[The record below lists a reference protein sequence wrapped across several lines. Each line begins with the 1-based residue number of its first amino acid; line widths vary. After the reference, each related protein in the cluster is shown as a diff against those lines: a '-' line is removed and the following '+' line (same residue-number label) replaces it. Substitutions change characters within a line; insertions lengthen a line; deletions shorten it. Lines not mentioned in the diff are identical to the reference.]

1 MNHAKKYLVI
11 GVASLLGLMLLSMLI
26 VPWQLKRQAVSWVE
40 KNTRRSL
47 SLEKVFFNP
56 FTLTVEIHQAT
67 LSEPDVTTA
76 FVSFDT
82 LIVSASSWS
91 LMQLA
96 VILDQVEIDALF
108 VNLELNDRQ
117 EFNFA
122 DLLHLADTEPA
133 AAVAQPAEPLHF
145 SFNNI
150 VLRGGGMD
158 FSDQTSGK
166 KIHHQVRE
174 LELSIP
180 FIGNIP
186 YLAEKYVRPQL
197 HLLLNGAEVNAEG
210 QLKPFADSL
219 ETSLSLMLDGVDLA
233 FYAAR
238 LPFALPV
245 EVRSGILDSQI
256 DFAYRVSAQD
266 HPRLLLG
273 GDLALTDVDLR
284 EIGGGK
290 LLRIPTLIVD
300 LDWADLT
307 KQDFNLRRL
316 DIYQP
321 QLWVDRAVE
330 GRWNFQ
336 RLGDSAAQSSD
347 QPPSAQATP
356 DLPLIKAAKAKIHD
370 AQLHFSDKFV
380 GGGFNERVHQLNLE
394 LKDFSTLPQAET
406 RVRFDFETER
416 EFSAELRGQLGL
428 NPPQARLKLL
438 TNHLEFRP
446 LFPYLQNFLN
456 APIEGRLN
464 LATDLEYTPQGNL
477 RLSHSQL
484 ALHQLKLPFGG
495 EDQFAL
501 SSFMLTGGRFD
512 LDQKRIDLGSI
523 TLKEGHF
530 SATRLAN
537 GEFSPL
543 ALVRLSATDEN
554 PAPPP
559 PPTAAAH
566 PSDAWDVTMD
576 KLALA
581 QFQLR
586 LRDAQGAAKPSLVF
600 EQVQLTLENFSYP
613 QSNQSPLSLSGHL
626 GTRGTFAVNGSLAHS
641 PLQLRADTQVKA
653 LPLAAFSDFLPAK
666 MHLRLK
672 DGQLHSKLELRLEQT
687 PSQLTGSF
695 AGGLNISRFDL
706 RDTSSDDPLLAWESL
721 GLDGIRGSLAPFA
734 LRVKNVALSN
744 YLAQIQ
750 IDPQGKLNLN
760 RFAADSEENLPAP
773 EPVAAT
779 TNAETQSPPA
789 DIRIDKLSLQG
800 GTFNFTDR
808 HLPQIFATTLYDLGG
823 RISGLSSQAEMQ
835 ADVDLRGRLENH
847 APLTISGKL
856 NPLSENL
863 FADLQLVFTDI
874 DLQPMTPYSGTYLG
888 YTIARG
894 KLNLNL
900 NYHIEQQ
907 QVRADNQIMFDQ
919 LTLGESVNSEEATSL
934 PVGLAISLLR
944 DRQGEIHLDVPIS
957 GNLND
962 PSFSVAGTIF
972 TLLKN
977 LLVKAATSPFSLLA
991 SLLGGD
997 QDFSSVSFPPGLAEL
1012 EAPEEQKLVKLAA
1025 MLEQRPS
1032 LILGIS
1038 AFVDRERDPEAYRR
1052 AQLNH
1057 LLQQQKRQQLAQ
1069 QESTAAVNELLPISP
1084 DEYDGLLTE
1093 VYRQAD
1099 FPRPRNF
1106 VGMLKELPPAEM
1118 EKLLLA
1124 HIIVGDEQLALL
1136 AKQRAFAVRQ
1146 LLLEQKENIAAQIFL
1161 DKTDIDQ
1168 PAASGPASRV
1178 EFTISSK

>member
-1 MNHAKKYLVI
+1 
-11 GVASLLGLMLLSMLI
+11 
-26 VPWQLKRQAVSWVE
+26 
-40 KNTRRSL
+40 
-47 SLEKVFFNP
+47 
-56 FTLTVEIHQAT
+56 
-67 LSEPDVTTA
+67 
-76 FVSFDT
+76 
-82 LIVSASSWS
+82 
-91 LMQLA
+91 
-96 VILDQVEIDALF
+96 
-108 VNLELNDRQ
+108 
-117 EFNFA
+117 
-122 DLLHLADTEPA
+122 
-133 AAVAQPAEPLHF
+133 
-145 SFNNI
+145 
-150 VLRGGGMD
+150 
-158 FSDQTSGK
+158 
-166 KIHHQVRE
+166 
-174 LELSIP
+174 
-180 FIGNIP
+180 
-186 YLAEKYVRPQL
+186 
-197 HLLLNGAEVNAEG
+197 
-210 QLKPFADSL
+210 
-219 ETSLSLMLDGVDLA
+219 
-233 FYAAR
+233 
-238 LPFALPV
+238 
-245 EVRSGILDSQI
+245 
-256 DFAYRVSAQD
+256 
-266 HPRLLLG
+266 
-273 GDLALTDVDLR
+273 
-284 EIGGGK
+284 
-290 LLRIPTLIVD
+290 
-300 LDWADLT
+300 
-307 KQDFNLRRL
+307 
-316 DIYQP
+316 
-321 QLWVDRAVE
+321 
-330 GRWNFQ
+330 
-336 RLGDSAAQSSD
+336 
-347 QPPSAQATP
+347 
-356 DLPLIKAAKAKIHD
+356 
-370 AQLHFSDKFV
+370 
-380 GGGFNERVHQLNLE
+380 
-394 LKDFSTLPQAET
+394 
-406 RVRFDFETER
+406 
-416 EFSAELRGQLGL
+416 
-428 NPPQARLKLL
+428 
-438 TNHLEFRP
+438 
-446 LFPYLQNFLN
+446 
-456 APIEGRLN
+456 
-464 LATDLEYTPQGNL
+464 
-477 RLSHSQL
+477 
-484 ALHQLKLPFGG
+484 
-495 EDQFAL
+495 
-501 SSFMLTGGRFD
+501 
-512 LDQKRIDLGSI
+512 
-523 TLKEGHF
+523 
-530 SATRLAN
+530 
-537 GEFSPL
+537 
-543 ALVRLSATDEN
+543 
-554 PAPPP
+554 
-559 PPTAAAH
+559 
-566 PSDAWDVTMD
+566 
-576 KLALA
+576 
-581 QFQLR
+581 
-586 LRDAQGAAKPSLVF
+586 
-600 EQVQLTLENFSYP
+600 
-613 QSNQSPLSLSGHL
+613 
-626 GTRGTFAVNGSLAHS
+626 
-641 PLQLRADTQVKA
+641 
-653 LPLAAFSDFLPAK
+653 
-666 MHLRLK
+666 
-672 DGQLHSKLELRLEQT
+672 
-687 PSQLTGSF
+687 
-695 AGGLNISRFDL
+695 
-706 RDTSSDDPLLAWESL
+706 
-721 GLDGIRGSLAPFA
+721 LAPFA

-1146 LLLEQKENIAAQIFL
+1146 LLLEQKE
-1161 DKTDIDQ
+1161 
-1168 PAASGPASRV
+1168 
-1178 EFTISSK
+1178 